1 MQAVFSSFFSRPHRV
16 GLRAVALCAAL
27 MAAGVHA
34 QTVDLDHITQLAKQ
48 RATQPYSAANGRL
61 PPALAALNYDQVR
74 DIRWRPERALWRAE
88 QLPFEAMFFHLGLY
102 QREPVLINEV
112 SPQGARHIPYRTADF
127 D

>member
-1 MQAVFSSFFSRPHRV
+1 
-16 GLRAVALCAAL
+16 
-27 MAAGVHA
+27 MASGVHA
-34 QTVDLDHITQLAKQ
+34 QMVDLDHITQLAKQ
-48 RATQPYSAANGRL
+48 RAAQPYSAAHGRL

-112 SPQGARHIPYRTADF
+112 SPQGTRHIPYRTADLTTAKTRCSPKAGATWGLQAF
-127 D
+127 GYTTT

>member
-27 MAAGVHA
+27 MALGVHA

-48 RATQPYSAANGRL
+48 RAAQPYSAADGRL

-74 DIRWRPERALWRAE
+74 DIRWRPDRALWRA
-88 QLPFEAMFFHLGLY
+88 
-102 QREPVLINEV
+102 
-112 SPQGARHIPYRTADF
+112 
-127 D
+127 